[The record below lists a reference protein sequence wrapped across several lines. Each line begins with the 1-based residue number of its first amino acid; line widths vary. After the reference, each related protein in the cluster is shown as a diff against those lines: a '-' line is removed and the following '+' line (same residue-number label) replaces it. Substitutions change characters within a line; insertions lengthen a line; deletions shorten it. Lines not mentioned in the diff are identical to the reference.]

1 VTTSPGFRATMAI
14 RAIVAMSVV
23 GYVMISLAA
32 PASDVTTAPRAVSPQ
47 QADDKSDMPPASE
60 ELIAAALKAG
70 TITYEESLRQ
80 RAYALF
86 DDPRLRPDFQ
96 GSVDGERVMR
106 LFLELDQKGNTLSKE
121 LLADLAPFRA
131 RPNDPISVF
140 NRTTKEEIG
149 STLGTATVR
158 LASHAMTAN
167 QAIPP
172 PWVSRLVRGTNV
184 RIWIQGTEAALD
196 PYEDMVGKVWRA
208 LPDHSFHPIT
218 DDPFVYPL
226 PIPAGVPNN
235 QYNPDSA
242 IDIYFV
248 PKLTVSPREP
258 GYQFVHNG
266 EARPWPPTQGNTS
279 SGYVL
284 IRTGFDPV
292 RTLGLIAHEL
302 AHVSQM
308 RFDTTEVED
317 ESGWLL
323 ESTAE
328 WVAYKVMKSVN
339 VTPKYHYDQLDP
351 SAPPLPGRPYHH
363 PLFNR
368 LHNALDQINNVY
380 SSWVFFLSGSIDL
393 GDGVVK
399 AIWNQAAAPG
409 PDGIYAVDAVMP
421 LAEHFPRFTVRNWNR
436 DLIPQQWL
444 YSDSA
449 NDPTF
454 RTHLKPKPVINVTF
468 GGPGQDELSEPV
480 NQLSARYYTFTFADS
495 IRKVTFRNLLIDNP
509 NAHVWAIQEIGGQWK
524 EPEDWT
530 KETDK
535 VLCRD
540 IPEENVTKLVLAMS
554 NSHTKDPLPPH
565 PLPRVVADG
574 VGCALVHG
582 TAKATL
588 HVKDDSQDVTYVSS
602 RANLRF
608 KPRALPV
615 DEAARDNV
623 AGNAEYD
630 LLPTSVTW
638 TAAGTVN
645 DCTISGQIL
654 VTIPSFV
661 NQPLDP
667 TRPAFGYLNVVGLNG
682 GDYHSIEVSATDPET
697 YFTKTCPG
705 DPPTVTKHFF
715 PGTYLLNI
723 PWQANSY
730 DGDKIVYKGNKQYDQ
745 GKLDDFMKL
754 LPPGTQLP
762 QIAQDALAQTSAAS
776 GSRLYKWEWE
786 LKPVPGTTPAGPP
799 PP

>member
-1 VTTSPGFRATMAI
+1 MATSPWFRGTMVIMALVAVSGATY
-14 RAIVAMSVV
+14 VA
-23 GYVMISLAA
+23 ISLAA
-32 PASDVTTAPRAVSPQ
+32 PTPKVATASGTKVIER
-47 QADDKSDMPPASE
+47 ADDESDAPPASE

-86 DDPRLRPDFQ
+86 DDPRLRTDFQ
-96 GSVDGERVMR
+96 GAINGERVLK
-106 LFLELDQKGNTLSKE
+106 LFLEIDKKEQTLSQE

-140 NRTTKEEIG
+140 NQPQQEQIG
-149 STLGTATVR
+149 SADGTASVR
-158 LASHAMTAN
+158 LVNHAMTAN

-184 RIWIQGTEAALD
+184 RVWIQGTEADLV

-208 LPDHSFHPIT
+208 FPDYFVHPIP

-226 PIPAGVPNN
+226 PIPQGVPNN

-248 PKLTVSPREP
+248 PQFTVSPREP

-351 SAPPLPGRPYHH
+351 SALPLPGRPYHH
-363 PLFNR
+363 PLFSR

-380 SSWVFFLSGSIDL
+380 SSWVFFFSGSIDL

-436 DLIPQQWL
+436 DLVPQQWP

-449 NDPTF
+449 HDATF
-454 RTHLKPKPVINVTF
+454 RTHLKPKPVINVMF
-468 GGPGQDELSEPV
+468 GGPGEDELSEPV
-480 NQLSARYYTFTFADS
+480 KQLSARYYTFTFVDS

-509 NAHVWAIQEIGGQWK
+509 HAHVWAIQEIGGQWK

-540 IPEENVTKLVLAMS
+540 ISDENVTKLVLVMS

-565 PLPRVVADG
+565 PLPRLEADG
-574 VGCALVHG
+574 VGC
-582 TAKATL
+582 
-588 HVKDDSQDVTYVSS
+588 
-602 RANLRF
+602 
-608 KPRALPV
+608 
-615 DEAARDNV
+615 
-623 AGNAEYD
+623 
-630 LLPTSVTW
+630 
-638 TAAGTVN
+638 
-645 DCTISGQIL
+645 
-654 VTIPSFV
+654 
-661 NQPLDP
+661 
-667 TRPAFGYLNVVGLNG
+667 
-682 GDYHSIEVSATDPET
+682 EVSAWN
-697 YFTKTCPG
+697 G
-705 DPPTVTKHFF
+705 
-715 PGTYLLNI
+715 
-723 PWQANSY
+723 
-730 DGDKIVYKGNKQYDQ
+730 Q
-745 GKLDDFMKL
+745 GH
-754 LPPGTQLP
+754 
-762 QIAQDALAQTSAAS
+762 AAS
-776 GSRLYKWEWE
+776 QR
-786 LKPVPGTTPAGPP
+786 
-799 PP
+799 